1 MIQEKRGNRNLIL
14 IGNNKNSFIEVQSLL
29 ARLLRI
35 TRNTLFEHDNNAE
48 YVHFSP

>member
-1 MIQEKRGNRNLIL
+1 MIL
-14 IGNNKNSFIEVQSLL
+14 IGNKKGEYIFIEVQSLL

-48 YVHFSP
+48 YVHFRLMRKLE